1 MHEIKPTLNENL
13 PSVCSSSLFSPH
25 VRIGF
30 YLPTTCKG
38 LFPTKDMQIFPLSFA
53 PIFMIDAQSA
63 ESNGKS
69 FPDAYDFYFSSY
81 GKFYLR
87 LCHKEGHADP
97 PPLQK

>member
-53 PIFMIDAQSA
+53 PIFMIDADSA
-63 ESNGKS
+63 ESNEISIFYEYS
-69 FPDAYDFYFSSY
+69 FFE
-81 GKFYLR
+81 L
-87 LCHKEGHADP
+87 
-97 PPLQK
+97 